1 MNKEHVYTKKAPE
14 PIGPYSQAISINW
27 DTQKMIYTSGQL
39 AIDPSNGNFIDGD
52 IKAQTTLVLENL
64 QALLESA
71 GSGLDKVIKTTVF
84 LRDMNEFSEMNEIY
98 GNFFGGSKPARST
111 VEVARL
117 PKDARVEIEAIAYI

>member
-1 MNKEHVYTKKAPE
+1 MNKEYIYTPKAPE
-14 PIGPYSQAISINW
+14 PIGPYSQAISLGW